1 MRDHSATLLIVF
13 SLLNALYLKRAQLK
27 KERHRAELLAPY
39 LSDPKAPMDG
49 GEKAWAELDSVVGR
63 DRLPEFSDRE
73 ALPYVGAIARELV
86 RWHVVAP
93 TGLAHQNIQDDEY
106 KGYMIPRGTVL
117 VPNLW

>member
-1 MRDHSATLLIVF
+1 MTIETST
-13 SLLNALYLKRAQLK
+13 
-27 KERHRAELLAPY
+27 ELLYQTESSLHAFFLAMALHPEVQ
-39 LSDPKAPMDG
+39 
-49 GEKAWAELDSVVGR
+49 EKAWAELDSVVGR